1 MKKILIISGVTIV
14 VILAAVFIY
23 RQAAERAKIK
33 AYAAAFATK
42 TWYYSSDEGAH
53 WVDRA
58 ESGLQGFD
66 EDGNPIHVS
75 AAWGKGKWVDES
87 TISWEAINGTKSL
100 WKAFQTQP
108 F

>member
-33 AYAAAFATK
+33 AYAAAFAAK
-42 TWYYSSDEGAH
+42 KWYYSSDDGAH

-58 ESGLQGFD
+58 EGGLQGFD
-66 EDGNPIHVS
+66 KDGYPIHAS
-75 AAWGKGKWVDES
+75 EAWGKGKWVDEH
-87 TISWEAINGTKSL
+87 TISWEATNGTHSL
-100 WKAFQTQP
+100 WKAFETQP
-108 F
+108 Y